1 MSQRAA
7 PKKTREISEE
17 GASKSSFSE
26 EAGLGARQ
34 FVKKDL
40 SVDLS
45 RDDPRYPND
54 LAINKLRLSRSLLEK
69 WVEEPFFE
77 RAVVGCFVRL
87 GVGKVPG
94 LRSEPQYKV
103 CEVVGV
109 EEYKHSYAL
118 GEFQTKKALL
128 LRIGRNQR
136 LWRMNVISNHRFTTD
151 ELSEWRHTMITER
164 QQLPSLSEIDKRK
177 ATMRKAVFGALVS
190 TSATSSHLGRESK
203 SALAGGTTKI
213 DEKYSEADV
222 ARLVDARRKRS
233 EAARFQERQT
243 ATVARLNH
251 GQARTRY
258 EHEVCAARDKY
269 AALLIARGKELR
281 CTPELLAAIAK
292 VEQSDAFQNIMSE
305 AFEHELDALALML
318 VNAQGEE
325 LPASTYRDT
334 GDFRTARK
342 LLCEARQKLD
352 DLCKNALDMR
362 NKHEIE
368 VPSRT
373 CTLHLINE
381 AKKQE
386 NSLADMAYGERKLLD
401 ERHHH
406 TDEKHAVFQRRATKP
421 KLLWTVSRKDVEL
434 EAVRTTKE
442 QTNTTSTPLKRPTS
456 TGLTLSE
463 EITKS
468 QRQRNGMSLQEY
480 IFKAKARENDN

>member
-136 LWRMNVISNHRFTTD
+136 LWRMNVISNHRCLTQLTKLVACYKSMLGSQLTNC
-151 ELSEWRHTMITER
+151 LS
-164 QQLPSLSEIDKRK
+164 
-177 ATMRKAVFGALVS
+177 G
-190 TSATSSHLGRESK
+190 
-203 SALAGGTTKI
+203 
-213 DEKYSEADV
+213 
-222 ARLVDARRKRS
+222 
-233 EAARFQERQT
+233 
-243 ATVARLNH
+243 
-251 GQARTRY
+251 
-258 EHEVCAARDKY
+258 
-269 AALLIARGKELR
+269 
-281 CTPELLAAIAK
+281 
-292 VEQSDAFQNIMSE
+292 
-305 AFEHELDALALML
+305 
-318 VNAQGEE
+318 
-325 LPASTYRDT
+325 DT
-334 GDFRTARK
+334 
-342 LLCEARQKLD
+342 L
-352 DLCKNALDMR
+352 
-362 NKHEIE
+362 
-368 VPSRT
+368 
-373 CTLHLINE
+373 
-381 AKKQE
+381 
-386 NSLADMAYGERKLLD
+386 
-401 ERHHH
+401 
-406 TDEKHAVFQRRATKP
+406 
-421 KLLWTVSRKDVEL
+421 
-434 EAVRTTKE
+434 
-442 QTNTTSTPLKRPTS
+442 
-456 TGLTLSE
+456 
-463 EITKS
+463 
-468 QRQRNGMSLQEY
+468 
-480 IFKAKARENDN
+480 